1 MSEEDKACFPATR
14 MGDRSVNVPS
24 ISRIYVITHILTAEV
39 GDMSKNYHLY
49 PVAAFI
55 QGIELYALLRTKA
68 GQT

>member
-1 MSEEDKACFPATR
+1 MTEEDKACFPATR

-24 ISRIYVITHILTAEV
+24 ISRIYVITHILTAEA
-39 GDMSKNYHLY
+39 GDMSKKISSIPY
-49 PVAAFI
+49 AAFI

>member
-1 MSEEDKACFPATR
+1 

-24 ISRIYVITHILTAEV
+24 ISRIYVITHILTAEA

-55 QGIELYALLRTKA
+55 QGIELYALLHPEVSHT
-68 GQT
+68 

>member
-1 MSEEDKACFPATR
+1 MGKGAKFAFQQPEWGKGAVKLPSKLR
-14 MGDRSVNVPS
+14 M
-24 ISRIYVITHILTAEV
+24 YAITHLLTAEA
-39 GDMSKNYHLY
+39 GDISKNYHLY

>member
-24 ISRIYVITHILTAEV
+24 ISRIYVITHILTAEA
-39 GDMSKNYHLY
+39 GDMSKNYHLD